1 MIVAVANQKG
11 GVGKTTT
18 VANLA
23 TALAASG
30 RRVLA
35 VDLDPQASLTFYLG
49 HDETALE
56 AAGRT
61 LYHALVGGRALTAM
75 LVRPAPAADGSGP
88 AGGEDAP
95 VGAGGGLDLVPS
107 SIALAKAEAELLAE
121 PNGAMVLAELLAPVA
136 DAYDLVLLD
145 CPPSLGMLTVNALN
159 AADAVLIPVKTQL
172 LSLIGLSQILETIRK
187 VRRRANPRLKVLGI
201 LPTMHHARHAHDAEV
216 LREIALSYRELP
228 IFEPV
233 PSTTRLARQAG
244 ATLPG
249 GPALPAVGH
258 EAYARLAA
266 RILEGPDAAAG

>member
-23 TALAASG
+23 AAFEAEG

-35 VDLDPQASLTFYLG
+35 LDLDPQASLTFYLG

-56 AAGRT
+56 AAGQT
-61 LYHALVGGRALTAM
+61 LYHALVGGMTLAALVIRSA
-75 LVRPAPAADGSGP
+75 APGTEEAPSPGDDDGTDGR
-88 AGGEDAP
+88 
-95 VGAGGGLDLVPS
+95 VDLVPA
-107 SIALAKAEAELLAE
+107 SIALAKAEAELLSE
-121 PNGAMVLAELLAPVA
+121 PNGAMVLAELLAPLA
-136 DAYDLVLLD
+136 AAYDLVLLD

-216 LREIALSYRELP
+216 LREIALSYQELP

-244 ATLPG
+244 AAVPG
-249 GPALPAVGH
+249 SHGASAIGH
-258 EAYARLAA
+258 DAYARLAA
-266 RILEGPDAAAG
+266 RLLEEPDAPAA